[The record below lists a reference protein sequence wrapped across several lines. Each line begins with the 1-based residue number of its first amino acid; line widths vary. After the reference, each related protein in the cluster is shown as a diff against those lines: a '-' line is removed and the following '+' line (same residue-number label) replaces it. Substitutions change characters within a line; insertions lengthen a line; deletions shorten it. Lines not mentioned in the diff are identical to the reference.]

1 MVKKTKHITEKE
13 KKYKVFF
20 KSKEG
25 IFLIEKLTRDI
36 TEHCKLSKAIE
47 LRKKLGYSHDD
58 MMVCEETLI
67 A

>member
-1 MVKKTKHITEKE
+1 MVKKTKDITEKE

-47 LRKKLGYSHDD
+47 
-58 MMVCEETLI
+58 
-67 A
+67 